1 MKSCKRILLGLLLPA
16 LLLLAW
22 WWATTYTDISHAIL
36 PSIPEVWRTL
46 REFLADGTL
55 AGTLGCSLSRVLKG
69 YAIAAALGIC
79 AGSVMGM
86 WHRAYDLLHPF
97 ITAVR
102 QIPVIAWIP
111 LIILWYGIGETSKV
125 VVIAIAAFFPITLN
139 TLGGFQSLPSGYL
152 EVARLYRL
160 SVSETFRKVYLPNAL
175 PQILVG
181 LKLGLGSSWMAVVAA
196 ELDRRELRYRLPAEL
211 FAGTAALGRGDP
223 VHARD
228 RAGRHPDGQAP
239 HRPLP
244 PPAAVAEEGLTD
256 GKN

>member
-1 MKSCKRILLGLLLPA
+1 MPADTINRQLRGSFYRRNRLAFALAGAEGGLPAAAALALGIGVQNLPEGAVRTLSGIRSGFVHTSGRYLRSYALILLITFAELALGLTIIGAQRP
-16 LLLLAW
+16 
-22 WWATTYTDISHAIL
+22 
-36 PSIPEVWRTL
+36 
-46 REFLADGTL
+46 
-55 AGTLGCSLSRVLKG
+55 
-69 YAIAAALGIC
+69 IAAALGIC

-86 WHRAYDLLHPF
+86 WHGAYDLLHPF

-160 SVSETFRKVYLPNAL
+160 GVSETFRKVYLPNAL

-196 ELDRRELRYRLPAEL
+196 ELIAANSGIGYRLSYS
-211 FAGTAALGRGDP
+211 RGSC
-223 VHARD
+223 ACS
-228 RAGRHPDGQAP
+228 
-239 HRPLP
+239 
-244 PPAAVAEEGLTD
+244 
-256 GKN
+256 